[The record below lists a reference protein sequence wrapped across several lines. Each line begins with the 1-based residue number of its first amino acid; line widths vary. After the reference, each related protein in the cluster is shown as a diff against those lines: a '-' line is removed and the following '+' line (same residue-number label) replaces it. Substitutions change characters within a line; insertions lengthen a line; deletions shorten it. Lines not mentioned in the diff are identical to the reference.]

1 LSAIYTFFDPDLE
14 ARSLGS
20 YAIIDIIQRAAEAE
34 LPYVY
39 LGYWIGDSEKM
50 RYKAEFLPQQR
61 LIDNAWRTLEQ

>member
-1 LSAIYTFFDPDLE
+1 
-14 ARSLGS
+14 LGS

-39 LGYWIGDSEKM
+39 LGYWIGDSAKM